1 MKWLQKLSMSR
12 NNLTS
17 ADYSDIM
24 LDISITF
31 SGPELISS
39 EGLCHEKIKL
49 AAAKICFL
57 GLIFIPF
64 TSMCVNASSRHL
76 SCSCIVLSKMIISTL
91 IFLAPF
97 LFTFEKT

>member
-1 MKWLQKLSMSR
+1 MSR

-39 EGLCHEKIKL
+39 GLCHEKIKL
-49 AAAKICFL
+49 AAAKMFFGIDFHPIYINVC
-57 GLIFIPF
+57 
-64 TSMCVNASSRHL
+64 
-76 SCSCIVLSKMIISTL
+76 
-91 IFLAPF
+91 
-97 LFTFEKT
+97 